1 MARNK
6 KTAPAMRLGL
16 PADYAEFLESLKERV
31 RQAQTKAMLSA
42 NRELIALDWDIG
54 RRIVERQEHAG
65 WGKSVV
71 DRLASDL
78 QKAFPGSGGFS
89 ASNVSRMRAFYLA
102 YARDTTISA
111 QAVPKIA
118 EPNVAQAVRQTP
130 HAGPPSPLSEIPWG
144 HNIRIGI
151 ARRTIARHDCPHPTG
166 QESHSPIPCD
176 EGAIQVTLHMHSLK
190 GRSRFGAA
198 GEFPGR
204 SFRRVSLGD
213 GRFAAVARRG
223 GGGRCGDPRH

>member
-1 MARNK
+1 MMARNK

-78 QKAFPGSGGFS
+78 QK
-89 ASNVSRMRAFYLA
+89 
-102 YARDTTISA
+102 
-111 QAVPKIA
+111 